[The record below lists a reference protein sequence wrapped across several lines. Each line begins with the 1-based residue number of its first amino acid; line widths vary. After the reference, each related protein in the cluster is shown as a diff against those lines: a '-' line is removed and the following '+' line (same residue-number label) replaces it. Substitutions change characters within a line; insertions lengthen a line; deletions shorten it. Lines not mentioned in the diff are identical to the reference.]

1 MTSIIWDVDVYTL
14 TLLYTPGVHG
24 PLCPSHSWEETTG
37 TLDLLGGGMFSMA
50 VFVYCGEVTII
61 IVHELIE

>member
-24 PLCPSHSWEETTG
+24 PLCPSHSWEEATG
-37 TLDLLGGGMFSMA
+37 TLDLLGIGMFSMA
-50 VFVYCGEVTII
+50 VFVY
-61 IVHELIE
+61 

>member
-1 MTSIIWDVDVYTL
+1 MASIRDAGVYTL

-24 PLCPSHSWEETTG
+24 PLCPSHSWEEATS
-37 TLDLLGGGMFSMA
+37 TLGFLGIGMFSME